1 MTDREEMHE
10 QKRNLNTH
18 LIFPPFHRLTLPVF
32 EWDLSGK
39 RENIEDQRF

>member
-18 LIFPPFHRLTLPVF
+18 LIFPPFHRLPLPVSN
-32 EWDLSGK
+32 LSGK
-39 RENIEDQRF
+39 RENIEDQTF